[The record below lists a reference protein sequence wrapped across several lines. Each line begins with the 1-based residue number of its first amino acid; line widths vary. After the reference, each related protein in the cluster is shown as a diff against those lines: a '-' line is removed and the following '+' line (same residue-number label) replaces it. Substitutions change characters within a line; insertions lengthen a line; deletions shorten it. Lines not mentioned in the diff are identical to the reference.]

1 MSEESTLSLGS
12 KLSPEMLK
20 KLQQLAGKPDTT
32 KSELPKTD
40 NIKAKTDNNKPR
52 PSQGESEKKHKATE
66 SHKQQ
71 KEQVITFYKQH
82 FSYFSTLYPNC
93 FNETPKPLAIGI
105 DKAITAEE
113 AKKPEEEQ
121 ITQKVVRRFLAKY
134 TRSVAYKEAMQSA
147 GSNRI
152 NLQGE
157 EVENVTPEH
166 AEIARK
172 SLEEWQNRKAARQN
186 NKQKPR
192 KIEKEAI
199 NTDAQIQNT

>member
-1 MSEESTLSLGS
+1 MSEAPTLSLNS
-12 KLSPEMLK
+12 KLSPEVQN
-20 KLQQLAGKPDTT
+20 KLRQLAGKPDTT

-40 NIKAKTDNNKPR
+40 NTNIKASNSNTNKPYK
-52 PSQGESEKKHKATE
+52 PKLNQNESEKKHKAIE
-66 SHKQQ
+66 LHKQQ
-71 KEQVITFYKQH
+71 KEQAITFYKQH
-82 FSYFSTLYPNC
+82 FSYFSKLYPNC

-105 DKAITAEE
+105 DKAIIAEE

-147 GSNRI
+147 GSTRI

-157 EVENVTPEH
+157 EVEKVTPEH

-172 SLEEWQNRKAARQN
+172 SLKEWQNKKAAREN
-186 NKQKPR
+186 NKQKPW
-192 KIEKEAI
+192 K
-199 NTDAQIQNT
+199 

>member
-1 MSEESTLSLGS
+1 MSEESTLSLGN
-12 KLSPEMLK
+12 KLSPEIQN

-32 KSELPKTD
+32 KSELPKID
-40 NIKAKTDNNKPR
+40 NTNTKVDNNKTNR
-52 PSQGESEKKHKATE
+52 PNKSKLSQEELEKKHKAIE
-66 SHKQQ
+66 LHKQQ
-71 KEQVITFYKQH
+71 KEHAITFYKQH

-172 SLEEWQNRKAARQN
+172 SLEEWQNKKAAREN
-186 NKQKPR
+186 NKQKR
-192 KIEKEAI
+192 WK
-199 NTDAQIQNT
+199 

>member
-1 MSEESTLSLGS
+1 MSEKSTLSLGS
-12 KLSPEMLK
+12 KLPPEIQN

-40 NIKAKTDNNKPR
+40 NTNVKAGNNNTNKPHK
-52 PSQGESEKKHKATE
+52 PKLNQNESEKKHKAIE
-66 SHKQQ
+66 LHKQQ
-71 KEQVITFYKQH
+71 KEQAITFYKQH
-82 FSYFSTLYPNC
+82 FSYFSALYPNC

-105 DKAITAEE
+105 DKAIIAEE
-113 AKKPEEEQ
+113 VKKPEDERLTKE
-121 ITQKVVRRFLAKY
+121 VVRRFLAKY

-172 SLEEWQNRKAARQN
+172 SLKEWQNKKAAREN

-192 KIEKEAI
+192 K
-199 NTDAQIQNT
+199 

>member
-1 MSEESTLSLGS
+1 MSEKSTLSLGS
-12 KLSPEMLK
+12 KLPPEIQN

-40 NIKAKTDNNKPR
+40 NTNVKAGNSNTNKPHK
-52 PSQGESEKKHKATE
+52 PKLNQNESEKKHKAIE
-66 SHKQQ
+66 LHKQQ
-71 KEQVITFYKQH
+71 KEQAITFYKQH
-82 FSYFSTLYPNC
+82 FSYFSALYPNC

-105 DKAITAEE
+105 DKAIIAEE
-113 AKKPEEEQ
+113 VKKPEDERLTKE
-121 ITQKVVRRFLAKY
+121 VVRRFLAKY

-147 GSNRI
+147 GSARI

-157 EVENVTPEH
+157 EVEKVTPEH

-172 SLEEWQNRKAARQN
+172 SLEEGQNKKAAREN

-192 KIEKEAI
+192 K
-199 NTDAQIQNT
+199 

>member
-1 MSEESTLSLGS
+1 MSEKSTLSLGS
-12 KLSPEMLK
+12 KLPPEIQN

-40 NIKAKTDNNKPR
+40 NTNVKAGNSNTNKPHK
-52 PSQGESEKKHKATE
+52 PKLNQNESEKKHKAIE
-66 SHKQQ
+66 LHKQQ
-71 KEQVITFYKQH
+71 KEQAITFYKQH
-82 FSYFSTLYPNC
+82 FSYFSALYPNC

-105 DKAITAEE
+105 DKAIIAEE
-113 AKKPEEEQ
+113 VKKPEDERLTKE
-121 ITQKVVRRFLAKY
+121 VVRRFLAKY

-147 GSNRI
+147 GSARI

-172 SLEEWQNRKAARQN
+172 SLEEWQNKKAAREN
-186 NKQKPR
+186 NK
-192 KIEKEAI
+192 
-199 NTDAQIQNT
+199 

>member
-1 MSEESTLSLGS
+1 MSEESTLSLS
-12 KLSPEMLK
+12 HKLSPEIQN

-32 KSELPKTD
+32 KSELPKID
-40 NIKAKTDNNKPR
+40 NTNTKVDNNKTNR
-52 PSQGESEKKHKATE
+52 PNKSKLSQEELEKKHKAIE
-66 SHKQQ
+66 LHKQQ
-71 KEQVITFYKQH
+71 KEHAITFYKQH

-105 DKAITAEE
+105 DKAIIAEE

-121 ITQKVVRRFLAKY
+121 ITQKLVRRFLAKY

-147 GSNRI
+147 DSARI

-172 SLEEWQNRKAARQN
+172 SLEEWQNKKAAREN
-186 NKQKPR
+186 NKQKPW
-192 KIEKEAI
+192 I
-199 NTDAQIQNT
+199 